1 MSDWR
6 AQINAHGRAAAE
18 VGKVEVPSQVA
29 RASVPPV
36 PDPVP
41 PYFTRFLS
49 DEPTRRIRQ
58 QPKDQHCTDEVAAAV
73 LQLLLLRCCSYCCC
87 KCS

>member
-29 RASVPPV
+29 RASVPTV

-41 PYFTRFLS
+41 PYFTRFF
-49 DEPTRRIRQ
+49 ER
-58 QPKDQHCTDEVAAAV
+58 
-73 LQLLLLRCCSYCCC
+73 
-87 KCS
+87 